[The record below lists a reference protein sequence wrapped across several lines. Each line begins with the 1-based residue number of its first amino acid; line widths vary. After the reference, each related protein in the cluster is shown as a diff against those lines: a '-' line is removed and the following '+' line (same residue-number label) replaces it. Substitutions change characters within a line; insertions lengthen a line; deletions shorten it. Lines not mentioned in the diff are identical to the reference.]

1 MWHMRLRFKP
11 LKCLDCEKDIGIHV
25 DEHLTFSKHIDYIIK
40 KANSVL
46 AVTRRSFQYMDC
58 EIFKNLYKGIIRPQ
72 LEYAT
77 PVWNPHLKSQIKAIE
92 AVQIMATRMIPGMA
106 SKTYPERLC
115 LLNIPTLAYRR
126 LRGDMIHIYKLIC
139 NPKEGAF
146 DNTLPELFDKHNRSL
161 RGRNKKLFYHSYNL
175 DIKKIQL
182 HYKNCKTVEQFAAIC
197 YRQ

>member
-1 MWHMRLRFKP
+1 MGEMP
-11 LKCLDCEKDIGIHV
+11 LKCLDCEKDIGIHI

-40 KANSVL
+40 KANGVL

-77 PVWNPHLKSQIKAIE
+77 PVWNPHLKSHIKAIE
-92 AVQIMATRMIPGMA
+92 AVQIRATRMIPGM
-106 SKTYPERLC
+106 SGKTYPERLR

-126 LRGDMIHIYKLIC
+126 LRGDTIHVYKLIC

-146 DNTLPELFDKHNRSL
+146 DNTLPELFDKRNRSL
-161 RGRNKKLFYHSYNL
+161 RGHNKKLFYHSYNL
-175 DIKKIQL
+175 NVKKFNLTTRTVKLWNSLPQL
-182 HYKNCKTVEQFAAIC
+182 TVKIS
-197 YRQ
+197 